1 MCTKWDNDEVL
12 QRFREYLRIPSVH
25 PSVDYNDCVKFLR
38 KQADHLKLTAAVYE
52 LVEKKPVVVITWEGT
67 QPEMQSI
74 LLNSHMDVVPVY
86 EEHWK
91 YPPFDAHITED
102 GWIYARGS
110 QDMKSVGMIH
120 LEAVRR
126 LKQASIQLKR
136 TVHISFVPDEEIGGV
151 EGMQKFS
158 ESEEFRKLN
167 IGFEMDESAPSE
179 CLKTFIGFNGERTA
193 RQIKITCKGEPGH
206 AAFISNDT
214 AGEKLSYIINKFM
227 ELRKEERKKLDNG
240 AKLGEVTTIN
250 LTKVEGGIQVNVLPE
265 QLSASFDIRISPYE
279 DHEAFEAMIQGW
291 CKDAGDKVTMEYYVR
306 NPEEKTTNIDGSD
319 HFWNVLHETIL
330 DMGLDINCVICP
342 GTTDARYIRRQGIS
356 AIGFTPIRNTPL
368 LLHAH
373 NERLHVDEFKKGIDV
388 MEKVLQAV
396 AEA

>member
-25 PSVDYNDCVKFLR
+25 PNVDYNDCVKFLK
-38 KQADHLKLTAAVYE
+38 KQADLLKLTFAVYE

-67 QPEMQSI
+67 QPEMPSI

-86 EEHWK
+86 EDHWK

-126 LKQASIQLKR
+126 LKQAGIKLKR

-151 EGMQKFS
+151 EGMRKFS

-167 IGFEMDESAPSE
+167 IGFEFDESVPSE
-179 CLKTFIGFNGERTA
+179 SPKTFVSFNGERTA
-193 RQIKITCKGEPGH
+193 RQLKITCKGEPGH

-227 ELRKEERKKLDNG
+227 EFRKEERKKLDNG
-240 AKLGEVTTIN
+240 AQLGAVTTIN

-265 QLSASFDIRISPYE
+265 QLSASFDIRISPDE
-279 DHEAFEAMIQGW
+279 DHEAFETMIQGW
-291 CKDAGDKVTMEYYVR
+291 CKDAGDKVTMEYYER
-306 NPEEKTTNIDGSD
+306 NPEEKTTKIDGSEP
-319 HFWNVLHETIL
+319 FWNVLYKTIL
-330 DMGLDINCVICP
+330 DMGLDINCFICP
-342 GTTDARYIRRQGIS
+342 GTTDARYIRRQGIP
-356 AIGFTPIRNTPL
+356 AIGFTPILNTPL

-373 NERLHVDEFKKGIDV
+373 NERLHIDEFKKGIDV
-388 MEKVLQAV
+388 MEKVLQAI
-396 AEA
+396 ADA